1 MGRANPRGGH
11 CCRIQLDSYP
21 GRPEPIY
28 TFGPNRSISM
38 GSIDIRDGAMARSI
52 RLRAL
57 KGDIEIEF
65 RGDEPPLLTVPE
77 EFEIERK

>member
-1 MGRANPRGGH
+1 
-11 CCRIQLDSYP
+11 
-21 GRPEPIY
+21 
-28 TFGPNRSISM
+28 M

-77 EFEIERK
+77 DFEIERK